1 MRVWLV
7 ACSVFALVFGEPT
20 SDTLAPRVQALF
32 ESGTC
37 AFSRRFSS
45 SRPAPSAHE
54 RVFVGTSTWNARG
67 GGDAFHI
74 VVSQLLYNDSR
85 ELFESALYTRVRVLL
100 NVQPDRRPLFAAQPA
115 ALLAKFESAL
125 AALDPRKLLMDLCAT
140 NEANAA
146 LLRLALAAL
155 GRPGSEALQRL
166 VITFLVTRISRMHAS
181 PVPHS
186 RSAARASRFGA
197 LVAVFPQPQD
207 NAPADVSLDGAIGLH
222 AHNPVDATVL
232 WAVYRREWLGH
243 ALLCLVVPLADDA
256 VACLQDEPE
265 RGLLAG
271 FEACHSSK
279 PLGVSAVVFAA
290 SSPTRAREA
299 CFAARSLMFK
309 TNRHIDRVAVLDALP
324 SQWRSVVPRAGE
336 SLFVALAGARE
347 CVALASLLP
356 APQAPPACRANN
368 AHFVFEADAG
378 QALSFASGTELC
390 TMRCSA
396 EKGAFEPRVDRG
408 PCALAAAIG
417 APPVKPM
424 MATTTTTTV
433 MPHLDDAF
441 VLAFVSDTHGH
452 VENTGRLARRLLE
465 LHARY
470 AHVVLVDNGDAS
482 VGTRFYQQHGILGAA
497 RVLRWLHFDAFV
509 LGNHDLD
516 DTSDFAP
523 FAAAA
528 RVWVLS
534 HEPRAAVARSVVFGA
549 GVWRVAIVGASLG
562 ADASAVL
569 AEARRVRDVEAAGF
583 VVVASHCGMEWDRDL
598 RARAAGGEVDV
609 VVGGHS
615 HVSELS
621 GGALPLVLHAGA
633 LQSALGVVDS
643 ALVARLLP
651 LVHGASHDA
660 TEQWLAPLLPR
671 TEERAVGVVR
681 VEQGAEA
688 FAANTCRWT
697 ECGVGALVAQA
708 MRWWAAAHCRS
719 LPAIPLVGAIEA
731 GSLRGPGVAHGQL
744 LTTLHLFELLPWANR
759 YVVLSLNASLLRRMV
774 AHGLRHSGARLQI
787 AGAVVSERGVSL
799 VPEAAAAAAAAG
811 EPGVVS
817 VGVRARGGLAQ
828 AVLAPAH
835 PLHVVVTEWLAGGG
849 DGFGPLV
856 AGLPRIRCDRGEDD
870 RDVDV
875 VASFVAAAGA
885 SVRPAERDRLPFVEA
900 AAGFLGGLMAT
911 LCTYPL
917 STMALERSVG
927 HAGAASP
934 AHTLRS
940 LGPYVLAVGA
950 SSAVF
955 WGFHAV
961 LARDLGAGFSTSL
974 AASVLAT
981 LSTHP
986 LWVHVTHFRVH
997 RAWAGSGALFN
1008 GLAWNLALTL
1018 FPAVRA
1024 SAEALLRGALWPT
1037 PRFVAASLLATVATW
1052 PLQVARN
1059 RAQAGLRLRGSWLDG
1074 LGWQC
1079 GVSVLASAVF
1089 SLSSRSTAAALEWA
1103 LGVL

>member
-1 MRVWLV
+1 M
-7 ACSVFALVFGEPT
+7 
-20 SDTLAPRVQALF
+20 DTGDVLAPRVQALF
-32 ESGTC
+32 ESGAC
-37 AFSRRFSS
+37 AFSRHFSS

-100 NVQPDRRPLFAAQPA
+100 NVQPDRRPVFAAEPA

-125 AALDPRKLLMDLCAT
+125 ADLDPRKLLMDLCAT
-140 NEANAA
+140 SETNAS
-146 LLRLALAAL
+146 LLRSALAAL
-155 GRPGSEALQRL
+155 NRPGSETLQRL
-166 VITFLVTRISRMHAS
+166 VITFLVTRISRLHAS
-181 PVPHS
+181 PIPHS

-207 NAPADVSLDGAIGLH
+207 NAPADVSLDGAVGLH
-222 AHNPVDATVL
+222 VHNVDATVQ
-232 WAVYRREWLGH
+232 WAVYRRQWLSF
-243 ALLCLVVPLADDA
+243 ALLCLVLPLPGDS
-256 VACLQDEPE
+256 VVCVQDEPE

-271 FEACHSSK
+271 FEACHSGK
-279 PLGVSAVVFAA
+279 PMGVSAVVFAA
-290 SSPTRAREA
+290 PSPGARAREA

-309 TNRHIDRVAVLDALP
+309 TNRHVDHVAVLDALP
-324 SQWRSVVPRAGE
+324 SQWRSVAPRAGD
-336 SLFVALAGARE
+336 SLYVALADART
-347 CVALASLLP
+347 CVPLASLLP
-356 APQAPPACRANN
+356 ASQAAPACRATTSN
-368 AHFVFEADAG
+368 ASHFVLEANAG
-378 QALSFASGTELC
+378 QSLSFASGTELC
-390 TMRCSA
+390 TLRCSA
-396 EKGAFEPRVDRG
+396 QGAFEPRVDWG
-408 PCALAAAIG
+408 PCAHVAAYPPFQVKARR
-417 APPVKPM
+417 APTAV
-424 MATTTTTTV
+424 A
-433 MPHLDDAF
+433 PHVDDAF

-452 VENTGRLARRLLE
+452 VENTGRLARHLLE

-534 HEPRAAVARSVVFGA
+534 HEPRAATARSVVFGA
-549 GVWRVAIVGASLG
+549 GPWRIALVGASLG
-562 ADASAVL
+562 ADVGDVM
-569 AEARRVRDVEAAGF
+569 AEARRVRDAEAASF
-583 VVVASHCGMEWDRDL
+583 VVVASHCGVEWDKAL
-598 RARAAGGEVDV
+598 RARAGQGEVDV

-643 ALVARLLP
+643 SLVARLVP

-660 TEQWLAPLLPR
+660 TERWLAPLVPR

-688 FAANTCRWT
+688 FAANTCRWA

-719 LPAIPLVGAIEA
+719 LPGVPLLGAIEA
-731 GSLRGPGVAHGQL
+731 GSLRGPGVVHGQL
-744 LTTLHLFELLPWANR
+744 LTTLHLYELLPWANR

-774 AHGLRHSGARLQI
+774 AHGLRHSGARLQM
-787 AGAVVSERGVSL
+787 AGAVVTERGVTL
-799 VPEAAAAAAAAG
+799 QGPEGAG
-811 EPGVVS
+811 EPGIVS
-817 VGVRARGGLAQ
+817 VGSRARGGLAQ

-835 PLHVVVTEWLAGGG
+835 PLHVVVTEWLASGG

-856 AGLPRIRCDRGEDD
+856 AGLPRIGCDADEGH

-875 VASFVAAAGA
+875 VAGFVAAAGA

-917 STMALERSVG
+917 STLALERSVG

-934 AHTLRS
+934 AHSLRS

-961 LARDLGAGFSTSL
+961 LARDLGAGFSASL

-981 LSTHP
+981 LATHP
-986 LWVHVTHFRVH
+986 MWVHVTHFRVH
-997 RAWAGSGALFN
+997 RAWAGADAVFN

-1024 SAEALLRGALWPT
+1024 AAEALLRGALWPT

-1052 PLQVARN
+1052 PMQVARN
-1059 RAQAGLRLRGSWLDG
+1059 RAQAGLRLRGGWLDG

-1103 LGVL
+1103 LAV